1 MKRNHQ
7 FVISPE
13 ILDLGHS
20 ANVGI
25 ILYRTW
31 LDSIQHFPGVV
42 NTTCRLAY
50 NFQVRVV
57 AVDLQFS
64 GL

>member
-1 MKRNHQ
+1 LARDQ
-7 FVISPE
+7 QLIVPPE

-31 LDSIQHFPGVV
+31 LDSTQHFPGVV